1 MLARFN
7 IPPTRSSLLRVQ
19 KTLEMANEGYDILE
33 KKREVLATELVHAA
47 HDAQKIET
55 DVNTQLAAA
64 YRALDKAKMKMGR
77 ERVEWAALAI
87 NKTVEVNV
95 KFRSVMGVM
104 IPVIEEH
111 GGPPEIA
118 YGLGDTSV
126 TLDDAAA
133 SFRKVLENV
142 PMLCE
147 SVSTVWRLAWELQKT
162 QRRVNALQYVF
173 IPYYETIV
181 EHIQSVLEE
190 REREEIFRLKRLK
203 SNVLPERKFK
213 QESSFDQEGHEK
225 ATPSTIEH

>member
-33 KKREVLATELVHAA
+33 KKREVLATELIHAA
-47 HDAQKIET
+47 HDAQKIEK
-55 DVNTQLAAA
+55 DVNTLLTAA

-95 KFRSVMGVM
+95 KLRSVMGVM
-104 IPVIEEH
+104 IPVIEAH
-111 GGPPEIA
+111 GEPPEIA

-133 SFRKVLENV
+133 HFRKVLEKI
-142 PMLCE
+142 PALCE
-147 SVSTVWRLAWELQKT
+147 VVSTVWRLAWELQKT
-162 QRRVNALQYVF
+162 QRRVNALEYVF

-181 EHIQSVLEE
+181 ERIQAVLEE

-203 SNVLPERKFK
+203 SNVLPTSEFK
-213 QESSFDQEGHEK
+213 QGNIPSHQEIHDKATLSDQE
-225 ATPSTIEH
+225 